1 LKLEAE
7 MAYRELFVL
16 EIKEVLRLWS
26 RGRGFRTVA
35 KRTSV
40 DRKTVRRYV
49 ETAEALGL
57 SRDEDSRPLDDDL
70 IAEVA
75 AAVRPGA
82 PSDPGQMREHC
93 REHAELIEG
102 WVDQGCRGPKVRK
115 LIGRHTGV
123 VVPLRTLQ
131 RFIAEELGRNG
142 RPRDTVRVV
151 DPAACEILEVD
162 FLELGTFPERGTGRT
177 RKMHA
182 LLCTAGYSRHQFVWP
197 CLSQT
202 QQDVIEALEAAWRFF
217 GGVFPLLV
225 FDNLKAV
232 VEVSDPISP
241 KLNPTFVEYVQSRD
255 FEVDPAR
262 KRKPRDKAVV
272 ERQVQYVR
280 GDYFGGE
287 DFGSVE
293 EARREAV
300 RWCRED
306 AGMRTHGTTRRHPL
320 EVFEQEEQPLLKPA
334 PTEPYDEPCWSE
346 VHAGRD
352 HAVVV
357 NYALYSVPSTIGE
370 VDLRVRSDR
379 ATVKL
384 YLGAKLVKVHPRKRP
399 GEASID
405 PADLP
410 PGKAELATRDG
421 AALQR
426 RAEIFGANV
435 GEYARRLLE
444 GPLPWT
450 RMRQVYRLNGLALRY
465 GELADEACARALELD
480 VVDVMRI
487 QRMLERGLVQ
497 RGLLSLRT
505 PQPQLPRK
513 VVPLRFARDPK
524 EYRTRRSTAPQG
536 DPDATA

>member
-1 LKLEAE
+1 
-7 MAYRELFVL
+7 MAYRELHVL
-16 EIKEVLRLWS
+16 EVKEVLRLWA
-26 RGRGFRTVA
+26 RGRGYRRVA
-35 KRTSV
+35 KRTSL

-49 ETAEALGL
+49 EAAQALGL
-57 SRDEDSRPLDDDL
+57 SRDSDSRLLDDEL
-70 IAEVA
+70 IAEVVT
-75 AAVRPGA
+75 AVRPGA
-82 PSDPGQMREHC
+82 PSQSGVMRHHC
-93 REHAELIEG
+93 REHAHLIEG
-102 WVDQGCRGPKVRK
+102 WLDEGCRGPKVVK
-115 LIGRHTGV
+115 LLGRHTGV

-131 RFIAEELGRNG
+131 RFIVEELGRDG
-142 RPRDTVRVV
+142 RKRDTVRIV
-151 DPAACEILEVD
+151 DPEACEILEVD
-162 FLELGTFPERGTGRT
+162 FLTLGAIVERGTGRSVAL
-177 RKMHA
+177 HA

-197 CLSQT
+197 CLSQN
-202 QQDVIEALEAAWRFF
+202 QQDVIEGLEAAWRFF
-217 GGVFPLLV
+217 GGIFPLIV

-241 KLNPTFVEYVQSRD
+241 KLNPTFVEYAQSRD

-280 GDYFGGE
+280 DDYFRGE
-287 DFGSVE
+287 RFGSVE
-293 EARREAV
+293 EAGREAV

-334 PTEPYDEPCWSE
+334 PTEPYDEPCWSD

-357 NYALYSVPSTIGE
+357 DYALYSVPYQLGE

-399 GEASID
+399 GEANID

-421 AALQR
+421 ASLQR
-426 RAEIFGANV
+426 RAEIFGPSV

-450 RMRQVYRLNGLALRY
+450 RMRQVYRLLGLALRH
-465 GELADEACARALELD
+465 GELTDEACERALELD
-480 VVDVMRI
+480 VVDVKRI
-487 QRMLERGLVQ
+487 QRMLERGLVR
-497 RGLLSLRT
+497 RGILSPRP
-505 PQPQLPRK
+505 PQPQPQRK

-524 EYRTRRSTAPQG
+524 EYRTRRSTSPEG
-536 DPDATA
+536 NPDATA